1 MRPLKF
7 MLVAGEPSGD
17 LLGSELV
24 GALRQ
29 ALAAEPFAP
38 RFFGAGGPRLAAAGV
53 ELAFDLT
60 QHAVTGL
67 VEVLRLLAEFRRLMR
82 QLLDLACERQPDVV
96 VLVDFQGFNRRFAH
110 ALRRRINAQRR
121 RFNNWR
127 PRIVQ
132 YVSPQVW
139 ASRPGRAYALA
150 DDVDLLLCLFPFERE
165 WYAQRV
171 PRLRVEAVG
180 HPILDRH
187 GGQEKLRSASPPEP
201 APGVTSLILLLPG
214 SRAGELRRHL
224 PVMLETV
231 RLMDIRHRVRF
242 RLVLPD
248 ASLRGLVEEQ
258 LWTGSAPVEVRIGG
272 LSESLAEAA
281 VAIASTGT
289 VTLECAYFRVPT
301 VALYRTSPVTFW
313 IGKRLATVN
322 SLAMPNLLA
331 GTRVMPEFLQSA
343 ATPEKLAE
351 AAGNLLTRPF
361 LRDAVR
367 AKLDEV
373 VAQLGRPGASARA
386 ARAMMGLFPEFQAPA
401 LSASPGREPAA

>member
-1 MRPLKF
+1 

-17 LLGSELV
+17 LLGAELV
-24 GALRQ
+24 GALRR

-38 RFFGAGGPRLAAAGV
+38 RFFGAGGPQLAAAGV

-60 QHAVTGL
+60 RHAVTGL

-82 QLLDLACERQPDVV
+82 QLLDLACERQPDVI

-110 ALRRRINAQRR
+110 ALRRRVNAQRR
-121 RFNNWR
+121 RFNNWH

-150 DDVDLLLCLFPFERE
+150 DDVDLLLCLFPFERD

-187 GGQEKLRSASPPEP
+187 GGQGKLRPASPPEP
-201 APGVTSLILLLPG
+201 APGVTSLVLLLPG

-248 ASLRGLVEEQ
+248 TSLRGLVEEQ
-258 LWTGSAPVEVRIGG
+258 LRTCSVPVEVCIGG
-272 LSESLAEAA
+272 LSESLAETA

-331 GTRVMPEFLQSA
+331 GTRVMPEFLQST

-361 LRDAVR
+361 LRDAIR

-373 VAQLGRPGASARA
+373 VAQLGQPGASTRA
-386 ARAMMGLFPEFQAPA
+386 AQAIVSLLPGVTAPIQTLPAA
-401 LSASPGREPAA
+401 LSRPA